1 VSANHSQRGIVDHG
15 RAQAAIEELLRAL
28 GEDVSRE
35 GLMGTPERVA
45 RMYAEL
51 LSGHDEDPGA
61 LLAVGYEETHGELV
75 VVRDICF
82 HSLCE
87 HHLLP
92 FFGTAHLAYLPAGR
106 VAGASKLL
114 RVVEAMSRRLQLQE
128 RLTNDIAEAL
138 EQGLRPR
145 GVAVVVQAE
154 HLCMSMRGVRKPGA
168 QMRTYATR
176 GLFQNDPLERA
187 NVLQVLSSA

>member
-1 VSANHSQRGIVDHG
+1 MSANHFQRGIIDHG
-15 RAQAAIEELLRAL
+15 RARAAIEDLLRAL

-51 LSGHDEDPGA
+51 LSGRDEDLAA
-61 LLAVGYEETHGELV
+61 LLAVGYEETHEELV
-75 VVRDICF
+75 VVRDISF

-92 FFGTAHLAYLPAGR
+92 FFGAAHLAYLPAGR

-114 RVVEAMSRRLQLQE
+114 RVVEAVSRRLQLQE

-145 GVAVVVQAE
+145 GVAVIVQAE

-168 QMRTYATR
+168 RMRTYATR